1 MTHTTATASI
11 QRRGADRPRTLAAV
25 LVNIEVDDAVTRS
38 RRNQLMLLFYFVFAP
53 LAARSFHPPEAH
65 TGVLIRSNSA

>member
-1 MTHTTATASI
+1 
-11 QRRGADRPRTLAAV
+11 V

-53 LAARSFHPPEAH
+53 LAVRSFHPPEAH